1 MAYTPSLKKTELYR
15 VVKTRRLPIK
25 GDVLVK
31 EGDKVAATTVVAKT
45 NVPGDRQLVNVS
57 YDLGRTGID
66 VKPYMHKNVGDIV
79 EAGEVIASRRYK
91 RFLFFGLTEKICC
104 APIQGIIEY
113 IFGDGR
119 VVFAEP
125 TPVELNAYIPGAVTK
140 VLPKEGAVIETLGG
154 YIQGIFGIGGETYG
168 ELMVVAESPEDI
180 LTAEKIRAECAEK
193 ILVGGALVEGK
204 ALQKAVEVGV
214 KGIVTGG
221 IDDRDLIDFLGYD
234 VGVGITGQE
243 EVGLTVIITEGFGKV
258 RMAEKTF
265 KILKRF
271 EGKFASINGTTQIR
285 AGVIRPEIIIPRIE
299 VGSDEL
305 AKVREEIKAPIE
317 RLKPGTPIKI
327 IREPNFGVLGRVVS
341 LPVERQEITT
351 ESKVRV
357 LEVELADGRQ
367 VIIPRANVEF
377 IEA

>member
-104 APIQGIIEY
+104 APIQGIIDY